1 MKFKFLKTVILGLV
15 FSVNSLVSTANA
27 GLIID
32 NGSFTTVNELDWLDL
47 TATQGLSVSQA
58 LANNSGWELA
68 TKTQFYS
75 MYYEFFNFR
84 NDEVLGVSS
93 SVDWTNVASGV
104 KLTFEENSD
113 YASNSFSEFFGI
125 TVSGS
130 YSDYLFSYSLG
141 KYLADSGDYVTA
153 GVYVENYFEREDT
166 LRTSMKQSVWWDDD
180 NPTGNEGKSFG
191 TYLVRNATGVT
202 EVPEPSTLAIF
213 ALAMIGLASRRIKK
227 RSL

>member
-15 FSVNSLVSTANA
+15 FSANSLVSTANA

-68 TKTQFYS
+68 TKTQFYN
-75 MYYEFFNFR
+75 MYYEFFNFK
-84 NDEVLGVSS
+84 NDEVLGVNS
-93 SVDWTNVASGV
+93 SVDWIHVAGGE
-104 KLTFEENSD
+104 KLTLEEGSD

-125 TVSGS
+125 TASGS
-130 YSDYLFSYSLG
+130 YSDYLYSYSLG
-141 KYLADSGDYVTA
+141 KYLADSGDYVTG
-153 GVYVENYFEREDT
+153 GVYVKDYFDRSDT
-166 LRTSMKQSVWWDDD
+166 LQTSMKQSVWWDDD

-191 TYLVRNATGVT
+191 TYLVRSATDAT

-213 ALAMIGLASRRIKK
+213 ALAMIGLASRRINKK
-227 RSL
+227 SL